1 MAHTIFSCVKGA
13 TMVKWFR
20 CFAEV
25 SGVGYKGHPS
35 EYRPRLPEQV
45 LLPKSGAYEGSN
57 AYHEYLTWPML
68 SGTGVTSA
76 SPVKQWTTQARSG
89 ESPAQTRL
97 RQLYETLELP
107 GELLD
112 YHFALQ
118 GCCSELWRL
127 RREELWVFG
136 ELEQLCWLDTQLI
149 QTYPDIMRV
158 PNERNFLVV
167 TTLQHLIA
175 LYEQEGYLYEALQV
189 AEIAVKFNQQMPALE
204 RIQSRIATIEAEE
217 AG

>member
-1 MAHTIFSCVKGA
+1 
-13 TMVKWFR
+13 
-20 CFAEV
+20 
-25 SGVGYKGHPS
+25 
-35 EYRPRLPEQV
+35 
-45 LLPKSGAYEGSN
+45 
-57 AYHEYLTWPML
+57 
-68 SGTGVTSA
+68 
-76 SPVKQWTTQARSG
+76 
-89 ESPAQTRL
+89 L

-118 GCCSELWRL
+118 GCRSELWRL